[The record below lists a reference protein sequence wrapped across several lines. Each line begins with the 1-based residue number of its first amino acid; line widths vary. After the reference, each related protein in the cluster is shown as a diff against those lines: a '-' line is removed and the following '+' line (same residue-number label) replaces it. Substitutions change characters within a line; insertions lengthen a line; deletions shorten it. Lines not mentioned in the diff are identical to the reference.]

1 LRERRPLGKVYLGR
15 HLDFAR
21 PLVGGKREEGEE
33 ELSYSVTEEAL
44 QVYKLTASFGIT
56 RAKREKD
63 KSTRVVYH
71 EEDIG

>member
-1 LRERRPLGKVYLGR
+1 M
-15 HLDFAR
+15 
-21 PLVGGKREEGEE
+21 GGKREEGEE